1 MVMANAEPVK
11 KIGIV
16 LHKTP
21 VKEADAMVNCLGP
34 DGRFSFYARG
44 VRKAKSKNAF
54 SLSELTLGEF
64 TCVPAS
70 NGLLS
75 LREAAG
81 RKNYLKDDDFDAIA
95 VENFLCELSYHIFL
109 EEAGEGA
116 AFYPYLQEALE
127 AIKGGF
133 DPLTAAFLCLCLAL
147 KETGYGLEVN
157 CCVRCK
163 SKEHITAISFSDGG
177 FVCLSC
183 YGQGEDSAEDEYLLR
198 MYRYAFRLAQGSFT
212 NYSFKK
218 EFSLAG
224 LIELEKYF
232 HDCFGY
238 HLNSLRFL
246 IENC

>member
-1 MVMANAEPVK
+1 MANLETVK

-64 TCVPAS
+64 ACVS
-70 NGLLS
+70 STGGLLT
-75 LREAAG
+75 LKEAYG
-81 RKNYLKDDDFDAIA
+81 NRNFLKDDDFDAIA
-95 VENFLCELSYHIFL
+95 VENFLCELSSHIFF
-109 EEAGEGA
+109 EEEGEGA
-116 AFYPYLQEALE
+116 SYYPYLLEALE
-127 AIKGGF
+127 AIKEGF
-133 DPLTAAFLCLCLAL
+133 DPLSIAFLCLAIAL
-147 KETGYGLEVN
+147 REVGYGLEVN

-163 SKEHITAISFSDGG
+163 SREHITAISFSDGG
-177 FVCLSC
+177 FICLSC

-198 MYRYAFRLAQGSFT
+198 MYRYAFRLPLGLMRKNSFR
-212 NYSFKK
+212 K
-218 EFSLAG
+218 EFALAG

-232 HDCFGY
+232 ADCFGY